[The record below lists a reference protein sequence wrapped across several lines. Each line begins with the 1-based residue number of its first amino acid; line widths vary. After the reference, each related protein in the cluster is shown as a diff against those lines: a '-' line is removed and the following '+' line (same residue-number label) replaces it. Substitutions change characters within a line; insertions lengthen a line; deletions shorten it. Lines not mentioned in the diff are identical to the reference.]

1 MEPIYEPMT
10 GDRQMPLIVAGIIA
24 VLAGLALAF
33 AWPW

>member
-1 MEPIYEPMT
+1 MGPMDGPIR
-10 GDRQMPLIVAGIIA
+10 GDRRMPLAVAGIIA

>member
-1 MEPIYEPMT
+1 MESINEPMR
-10 GDRQMPLIVAGIIA
+10 GDRRMPLVIAGLIA